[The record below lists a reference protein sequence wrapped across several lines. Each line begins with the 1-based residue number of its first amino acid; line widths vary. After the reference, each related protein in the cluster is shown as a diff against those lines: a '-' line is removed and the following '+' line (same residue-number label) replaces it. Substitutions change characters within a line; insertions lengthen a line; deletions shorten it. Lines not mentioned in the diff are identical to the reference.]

1 MLKKAGCLP
10 KPCQESPQAAV
21 CRQTVEFKGL
31 GQLDIIAS
39 FRPWAVSRGVRSIF
53 QELNSTC
60 DGVFG
65 SAEEG
70 SKRPPDPA
78 DEKDHGYDKGQGDA
92 AANVRMHG

>member
-1 MLKKAGCLP
+1 MLKKARCLR

-21 CRQTVEFKGL
+21 CRETMEFKGL
-31 GQLDIIAS
+31 GQLDILAS
-39 FRPWAVSRGVRSIF
+39 SGPLSGFVTVRSIF

-65 SAEEG
+65 STEEG
-70 SKRPPDPA
+70 SQRPPDPA

-92 AANVRMHG
+92 AAYVRMHG